1 MTLREK
7 TRITNQDKK
16 RVPLNKDVILLL
28 KGLLIGKALTL
39 VVIGGVL
46 WWLRSSLF
54 VTSNP
59 PSNQSSSVAST
70 ANTTSN
76 FQTVSAVPTGSFKYG
91 GSPAW
96 APIRQLVDAQIQNT
110 RPEFQLRYVAP
121 PNGNPSSNA
130 GIQMLL
136 DGKLDLAQSSRPVTA
151 AESAIAKQ
159 RGFTLKQYP
168 VATDGIAVVVNPSLQ
183 VSGLTTNQLQQI
195 YQGKITN
202 WQQVGGPNLA
212 IVPFSQK
219 PQDADAVRFLYSTAT
234 QQLGSNVQYVSSTT
248 EALRKVSGTPGG
260 LYYASARAVV
270 PQCSI
275 KPLALGRTTDQ
286 LVSPYLEPLVPANNC
301 PRQRNQPNTEAFR
314 NADYPITYNL
324 YVIVKQNQS
333 QQQQA
338 GEAYAQLLLS
348 EQGQNALE
356 QAGFIQPLQEDLASQ

>member
-28 KGLLIGKALTL
+28 KGLLIGKVLTL

-54 VTSNP
+54 VTSNAAL
-59 PSNQSSSVAST
+59 NQSSSVAST

-76 FQTVSAVPTGSFKYG
+76 FQTVSPVPTGSFKYG
-91 GSPAW
+91 GSPDW

-110 RPEFQLRYVAP
+110 RPEFQLRYVAS
-121 PNGNPSSNA
+121 PNRNPSSNA

-136 DGKLDLAQSSRPVTA
+136 DGKLDLAQSSRPLTA
-151 AESAIAKQ
+151 VQSAIAKQ

-168 VATDGIAVVVNPSLQ
+168 VAADGIAVVVNRSLQ

-202 WQQVGGPNLA
+202 WQQVGGPNLP

-219 PQDADAVRFLYSTAT
+219 PQDADAVRFLYSTGT

-248 EALRKVSGTPGG
+248 QALRKVSGTPGG

-286 LVSPYLEPLVPANNC
+286 LVSPYRALVPANNC

-314 NADYPITYNL
+314 NAEYPITYNL
-324 YVIVKQNQS
+324 YVIVKHNQS

-338 GEAYAQLLLS
+338 GEAYTQLLLS
-348 EQGQNALE
+348 QQGQKALE
-356 QAGFIQPLQEDLASQ
+356 QAGFTQPLQEDLASK